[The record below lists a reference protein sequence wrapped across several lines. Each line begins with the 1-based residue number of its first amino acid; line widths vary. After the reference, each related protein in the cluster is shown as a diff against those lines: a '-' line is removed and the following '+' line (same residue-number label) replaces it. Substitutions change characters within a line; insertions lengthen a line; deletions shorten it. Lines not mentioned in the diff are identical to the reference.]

1 VIEVPEL
8 EPVASAWVDGA
19 AVNFRFPDPGHRL
32 AGVRLSQDVRI
43 PGNLLDF
50 HRAAAPDASDR
61 AAAPDASDRAAAPDA
76 TDGAG
81 GDWELTVA
89 RPPVTRMEY
98 LFELRYPDGG
108 AQTVTDPGNPGQVQG
123 AFGPKSVL
131 EFPSYRPPRWLTADA
146 EPGQSASFEVPGGSL
161 DGAIAV
167 RTWAPAGARDE
178 DELPL
183 LVAHDGPE
191 YDALA
196 GLTGYLAAGVAG
208 GWLPRLRAAL
218 LSPGPRDRWYSA
230 NPRYAR
236 ALAREVIPALGGWL
250 ATSVRIGM
258 GTSLGGLAMLHAHW
272 RYPRVFDG
280 LFLQSGSFFCPRFDD
295 HERRFPYY
303 PRVVRFVAS
312 VLDHGA
318 AHHGAAHHGAA
329 HHGAAHHG
337 AAHHGAAHHGA
348 AHHGAAHH
356 GAACHAH
363 RPVPVTMTCGAIE
376 ENVDNNRLMAQGL
389 RAGGYPVAWHEVP
402 DMHNYTAWRDAFD
415 PYLTRLLRLVCG

>member
-1 VIEVPEL
+1 VIEVPEVG
-8 EPVASAWVDGA
+8 PVASARLDGA
-19 AVNFRFPDPGHRL
+19 AVTFRFPDPGYRL

-43 PGNLLDF
+43 PGDLLDF
-50 HRAAAPDASDR
+50 HRTAADVSNRTVADVSNGTAADAGDGT
-61 AAAPDASDRAAAPDA
+61 AADAG
-76 TDGAG
+76 DG
-81 GDWELTVA
+81 WELTVA

-108 AQTVTDPGNPGQVQG
+108 AETVTDPGNPRQAQG

-131 EFPSYRPPRWLTADA
+131 EFPSYRPPRWLTAHA
-146 EPGQSASFEVPGGSL
+146 EPGRSAAFEVPAESL
-161 DGAIAV
+161 DGAVAV
-167 RTWAPAGARDE
+167 RTWAPDSARDE
-178 DELPL
+178 DVLPL

-196 GLTGYLAAGVAG
+196 SLTHYLAAGVAG

-236 ALAREVIPALGGWL
+236 ALARAVIPALDRRL

-258 GTSLGGLAMLHAHW
+258 GTSLGGLAMLHAHC
-272 RYPRVFDG
+272 RYPQVIDG

-295 HERRFPYY
+295 HERQLPYY
-303 PRVVRFVAS
+303 PRVVRFVGS
-312 VLDHGA
+312 VLDHA
-318 AHHGAAHHGAA
+318 AHHRAAQHGD
-329 HHGAAHHG
+329 
-337 AAHHGAAHHGA
+337 
-348 AHHGAAHH
+348 
-356 GAACHAH
+356 
-363 RPVPVTMTCGAIE
+363 RPVPITLTCGAIE
-376 ENVDNNRLMAQGL
+376 ENVDNNRLMAQAL

-415 PYLTRLLRLVCG
+415 PHLTRLLGQVCG